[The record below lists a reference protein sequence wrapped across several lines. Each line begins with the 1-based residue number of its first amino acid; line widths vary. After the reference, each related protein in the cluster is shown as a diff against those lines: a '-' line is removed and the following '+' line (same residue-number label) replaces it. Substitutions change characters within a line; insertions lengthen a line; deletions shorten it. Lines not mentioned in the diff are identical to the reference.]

1 MWDGTWSDHLPYSLT
16 QVKGPPHSARD
27 PTVTLENSR
36 LPGEWLKK
44 LQRGKGVVPLQA
56 VSEFLHTVRRL
67 VFLMYS
73 LLSTCCSRANLTVT
87 FFWHSKAWKRDFS
100 RGGSL
105 AVRWISVL
113 RWHVFFWHKQHLA
126 DVCSNTKVQS
136 PEAEDYWINT
146 ALLIISIPIVI
157 VNTILENIVASE

>member
-1 MWDGTWSDHLPYSLT
+1 MCTGRWADHLPDSLP
-16 QVKGPPHSARD
+16 QVEWPPHSARD
-27 PTVTLENSR
+27 PTVSLEHSQ

-73 LLSTCCSRANLTVT
+73 LLSTCCSRVNLTVT
-87 FFWHSKAWKRDFS
+87 FFWHSKACKRAFS

-105 AVRWISVL
+105 AVRISVL